1 MSNLGLEHA
10 LKKLGIG
17 FRRAKVGDRYVLEM
31 MRETG
36 GMLGGESSG
45 HLLCLDRTTTGDA
58 MVSALQ
64 VLAIMKRTGKGLA
77 ELAAPMAK
85 YPQILQ
91 NVRVA
96 RKIDVDASA
105 PIQDAVA
112 RAEARLAGQGRVVLR
127 PSGTEPV
134 IRVMVEGRDG
144 ASVQELVTEL
154 ASVVE
159 KAAA

>member
-1 MSNLGLEHA
+1 
-10 LKKLGIG
+10 
-17 FRRAKVGDRYVLEM
+17 

-36 GMLGGESSG
+36 GVLGGESSG

-58 MVSALQ
+58 LVSALQ
-64 VLAIMKRTGKGLA
+64 VLAIMKQTGKGLA
-77 ELAAPMAK
+77 ELAAPMPK
-85 YPQILQ
+85 YPDPEERPRGPQ
-91 NVRVA
+91 
-96 RKIDVDASA
+96 IDVNAD
-105 PIQDAVA
+105 PVEAVA

-144 ASVQELVTEL
+144 ALVQELVTEL
-154 ASVVE
+154 VGTVE